1 MSELQRLVTLS
12 QSSADA
18 LMKGLRFVPQEK
30 RDWKPA
36 PTAWSA
42 HEVVAHLSYW
52 TTYFT
57 KAVKGETLTPP
68 DEASWRASTKE
79 LKEAAQAEKLVER
92 VHQEFVAAVKGLS
105 DKDLAREVELPW
117 GKETVASAVGGN
129 FWHVT
134 YHQGQLNYI
143 QTLLGD
149 REDHF

>member
-1 MSELQRLVTLS
+1 
-12 QSSADA
+12 
-18 LMKGLRFVPQEK
+18 MKGLRFVPQAK

-42 HEVVAHLSYW
+42 QEIAAHLSYW
-52 TTYFT
+52 TIYFT
-57 KAVKGETLTPP
+57 KIVMGETLTAP
-68 DEASWRASTKE
+68 DEAGWRASTKE
-79 LKEAAQAEKLVER
+79 LKDAAQTEQLTER
-92 VHQEFVAAVKGLS
+92 LHQDFVMAVKGLS
-105 DKDLAREVELPW
+105 EKDLAREVELPW
-117 GKETVASAVGGN
+117 GKETVASAIGGN